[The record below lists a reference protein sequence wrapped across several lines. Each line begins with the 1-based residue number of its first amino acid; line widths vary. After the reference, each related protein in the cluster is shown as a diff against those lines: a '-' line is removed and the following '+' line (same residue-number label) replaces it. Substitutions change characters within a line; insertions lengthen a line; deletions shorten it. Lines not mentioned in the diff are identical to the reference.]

1 MNGFYRILF
10 AKGGRVFV
18 FGLASVMTPVYV
30 ATLGYSPFYV
40 GIVLGAIIA
49 GNVFSNILL
58 TWLGKRIGFRKL
70 ILSFALLML
79 ASGLILYSSAYFGL
93 ILLACFLGN
102 ISTSGT
108 EAGPFQSIE
117 TGILPNFV
125 AGKTGRAFGT
135 YNVIGYAASALG
147 ALAASL
153 PAYFGNSIASFHSLY
168 LIYGLV
174 GLLLF
179 FLYSGLD
186 FTTSPRKTSAEA
198 LEEISGRGQVKKD
211 ITLLSILFGTDAF
224 GGGFV
229 SQSLLSY
236 WFFLVYGVS
245 LARLGIIFFF
255 VGLVTAGS
263 ILVAPFVAER
273 LGNLRTMVST
283 HVLSNIFLVAIPIVG
298 SLIPALGFLF
308 LRQSVSQMDV
318 PTRQTFMVEIF
329 ETSEERISANAVTNT
344 SRSIATL
351 FGGPISGAL
360 LAAGL
365 VSIPILTGGLSK
377 LAYDAAIF
385 VSYRKRTK

>member
-30 ATLGYSPFYV
+30 ATLGFSPFYV

-186 FTTSPRKTSAEA
+186 FTTTPRKTSAEA
-198 LEEISGRGQVKKD
+198 LEEISGRRQVKKD
-211 ITLLSILFGTDAF
+211 ITILSILFGTDAF

-245 LARLGIIFFF
+245 LERLGIIFFF

-263 ILVAPFVAER
+263 ILVAPFAAER

-283 HVLSNIFLVAIPIVG
+283 HVLSNLFLVAIPLVG